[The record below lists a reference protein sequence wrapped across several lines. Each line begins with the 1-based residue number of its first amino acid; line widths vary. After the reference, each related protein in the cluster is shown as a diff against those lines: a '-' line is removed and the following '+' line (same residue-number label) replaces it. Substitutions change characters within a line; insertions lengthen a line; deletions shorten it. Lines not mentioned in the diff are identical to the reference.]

1 MRRAADLPFST
12 PVAAVLAVGVAAA
25 WIRLGPLVPL
35 LVAVPVV
42 GVVLLALRWDATA
55 MLLPL
60 CLLPFAVRAG
70 GMFVGVTD
78 VMVLGLAC
86 CLAVAAAAGLE
97 PPRPANPLL
106 LPAVAF
112 VAWTLASAAWAA
124 SPAKALQEATQ
135 RLEFAVI
142 GVALVAALPVDGRH
156 AHRALAGLA
165 AGAAALGVTTVVLGV
180 AQHRYVGVYPLG
192 IHKNAAGSLISY
204 GLVAAL
210 GLRLAAPGRRAGR
223 WLAAAGLA
231 TLAGLVVTGSRGAW
245 IGTLLAL
252 ATVVAMRRPGLVW
265 PVASVTVVVTALF
278 LLVLPPETLG
288 QEAGVH
294 DRYSTAAVRA
304 ETWHQGVEA
313 IGAHPLLGVGAGNF
327 VAHLAGRVLQVD
339 PNNLF
344 LLTWAETGLP
354 GLALLLWFL
363 AGCLRLAWRNARTVA
378 PPQVAVAANAAGV
391 AMLVDAVVHAQF
403 DVFWVR
409 GTALAAFLG
418 AGLVV
423 WAGRAIAAPGQPRE
437 PVPTPSAIAWSRCP

>member
-1 MRRAADLPFST
+1 
-12 PVAAVLAVGVAAA
+12 
-25 WIRLGPLVPL
+25 
-35 LVAVPVV
+35 
-42 GVVLLALRWDATA
+42 
-55 MLLPL
+55 
-60 CLLPFAVRAG
+60 
-70 GMFVGVTD
+70 
-78 VMVLGLAC
+78 
-86 CLAVAAAAGLE
+86 
-97 PPRPANPLL
+97 
-106 LPAVAF
+106 

-124 SPAKALQEATQ
+124 SPAKALQEAAQ
-135 RLEFAVI
+135 RLEFTVV

-156 AHRALAGLA
+156 AHRALAGLTV
-165 AGAAALGVTTVVLGV
+165 GAAALGIATVGIGL
-180 AQHRYVGVYPLG
+180 AEHRYLGVYPLG
-192 IHKNAAGSLISY
+192 IHKNAAGSLLSY
-204 GLVAAL
+204 GLVATL
-210 GLRLAAPGRRAGR
+210 GLRLAAPGRSARR

-231 TLAGLVVTGSRGAW
+231 TLAGLVFTGSRGAW
-245 IGTLLAL
+245 IGSLLAL

-265 PVASVTVVVTALF
+265 PVATVTVVVATLF

-313 IGAHPLLGVGAGNF
+313 IEAHPLLGVGAGNF
-327 VAHLAGRVLQVD
+327 VARLAGRVLQVD

-363 AGCLRLAWRNARTVA
+363 AGCLRLAWRNVRAASSPKV
-378 PPQVAVAANAAGV
+378 PVAANAAGV

-403 DVFWVR
+403 DIFWVR

-423 WAGRAIAAPGQPRE
+423 WASRAIAAQEQPPE
-437 PVPTPSAIAWSRCP
+437 PTPTPSATAWSRCP